1 MSRALIVVF
10 SGIFFSSLLHVSATP
25 SVVRQYSDWVV
36 YTEDVGGDRLCFAA
50 TQATDKAPR
59 SADHGDVWFYVSS
72 WRSGKANNQ
81 PSLRVGYELR
91 GDLPG
96 KARIG
101 RADWSLFG
109 VGPEAFAQDS
119 DDPALVRQ
127 LKRGSELRVE
137 ATSARN
143 TRVTYHF
150 SLRGSSAAIDRAAT
164 ICRS

>member
-1 MSRALIVVF
+1 MRRLVLT
-10 SGIFFSSLLHVSATP
+10 LLGTFAFTSFMPAIAAP

-36 YTEDVGGDRLCFAA
+36 FTEDVGGERLCYAA
-50 TQATDKAPR
+50 TQATDKAPK
-59 SADHGDVWFYVSS
+59 SADHGDVWFYVSN
-72 WRSGKANNQ
+72 WRSGKARNQ
-81 PSLRVGYELR
+81 PSLKVGYELR

-101 RADWSLFG
+101 RADWTLFG
-109 VGPEAFAQDS
+109 VGREAFAQDS

-127 LKRGSELRVE
+127 LKRGSELRIE

-150 SLRGSSAAIDRAAT
+150 SLAGSSSAIDRAAAV
-164 ICRS
+164 CR

>member
-1 MSRALIVVF
+1 MIRTSLIAL
-10 SGIFFSSLLHVSATP
+10 GALSLAGSLTASAAP

-36 YTEDVGGDRLCFAA
+36 FTEDVGGERLCYAA

-59 SADHGDVWFYVSS
+59 SAEHGDVWFYVSN
-72 WRSGKANNQ
+72 WRSGKARNQ
-81 PSLRVGYELR
+81 PSLKVGYELR

-109 VGPEAFAQDS
+109 VGREAFAQDS

-127 LKRGSELRVE
+127 LKRGRELRVE

-150 SLRGSSAAIDRAAT
+150 SLAGSSSAIDRASS
-164 ICRS
+164 ICR

>member
-1 MSRALIVVF
+1 MHRIALALCAGFLGLQSVAAF
-10 SGIFFSSLLHVSATP
+10 ATP
-25 SVVRQYSDWVV
+25 SVVRQYTDWIVF
-36 YTEDVGGDRLCFAA
+36 TEDIGGERLCYAA

-59 SADHGDVWFYVSS
+59 SADHGDVWFYVSN
-72 WRSGKANNQ
+72 WQSGKARNQ
-81 PSLRVGYELR
+81 PSLKVGYELR

-101 RADWSLFG
+101 RSDWTLFG
-109 VGPEAFAQDS
+109 VGREAFAQDS
-119 DDPALVRQ
+119 DDAPLVRQ

-150 SLRGSSAAIDRAAT
+150 SLSGSSAAIDRAASA
-164 ICRS
+164 CR

>member
-1 MSRALIVVF
+1 MLRAALTVLGTMALAGSIAA
-10 SGIFFSSLLHVSATP
+10 SAAP
-25 SVVRQYSDWVV
+25 SVVRQYSDWIVF
-36 YTEDVGGDRLCFAA
+36 TDNVGGETQCFAA
-50 TQATDKAPR
+50 TRATDKAPK
-59 SADHGDVWFYVSS
+59 SADHGDVWFYVSNWQS
-72 WRSGKANNQ
+72 AGVRNQ
-81 PSLRVGYELR
+81 PSMKVGYELR

-109 VGPEAFAQDS
+109 VGREAFAQDS
-119 DDPALVRQ
+119 DDAALVRQ

-150 SLRGSSAAIDRAAT
+150 SLSGSSNAIDRAAS
-164 ICRS
+164 ICR

>member
-1 MSRALIVVF
+1 MLRLALA
-10 SGIFFSSLLHVSATP
+10 SLSTFALCGTMAASAAP
-25 SVVRQYSDWVV
+25 SVVRQYSDWIVF
-36 YTEDVGGDRLCFAA
+36 TEDIGGERLCYAA

-59 SADHGDVWFYVSS
+59 SADHGDVWFYVSN
-72 WRSGKANNQ
+72 WRSGKARNQ
-81 PSLRVGYELR
+81 PSLKVGYELR

-96 KARIG
+96 KAKIG

-109 VGPEAFAQDS
+109 VGREAFAQDA
-119 DDPALVRQ
+119 DDAPLVRQ

-150 SLRGSSAAIDRAAT
+150 SLAGSSNAIDRAAS
-164 ICRS
+164 ICR

>member
-1 MSRALIVVF
+1 MKRIAFVVLGSFCALQ
-10 SGIFFSSLLHVSATP
+10 SLPVSATP

-36 YTEDVGGDRLCFAA
+36 FTEDVGGERLCYAA

-59 SADHGDVWFYVSS
+59 SADHGDVWFYVSN
-72 WRSGKANNQ
+72 WQSGKARNQ
-81 PSLRVGYELR
+81 PSLKVGYQLR

-96 KARIG
+96 KAKIG
-101 RADWSLFG
+101 RSGWNLFG
-109 VGPEAFAQDS
+109 VGREAFAQDS
-119 DDPALVRQ
+119 EDAQLVRQ

-150 SLRGSSAAIDRAAT
+150 SLAGSSAAIDRAASV
-164 ICRS
+164 CR

>member
-1 MSRALIVVF
+1 MLRRAMAVLGTLAMF
-10 SGIFFSSLLHVSATP
+10 GSMTASAAP

-36 YTEDVGGDRLCFAA
+36 FTEDVGGERLCYAA

-59 SADHGDVWFYVSS
+59 SADHGDVWFYVSN
-72 WRSGKANNQ
+72 WRSGKARNQ
-81 PSLRVGYELR
+81 PSLKVGYELR

-96 KARIG
+96 KAKIG
-101 RADWSLFG
+101 RSDWSLFG
-109 VGPEAFAQDS
+109 VGREAFAQDN
-119 DDPALVRQ
+119 DDAPLVRQ

-150 SLRGSSAAIDRAAT
+150 SLSGSSNAIDRAAS
-164 ICRS
+164 ICR

>member
-1 MSRALIVVF
+1 MLRKSLAILGAASVL
-10 SGIFFSSLLHVSATP
+10 GITSASAAP

-36 YTEDVGGDRLCFAA
+36 FTEDVGGERLCYAA

-59 SADHGDVWFYVSS
+59 SADHGDVWFYVSN
-72 WRSGKANNQ
+72 WRSGKARNQ
-81 PSLRVGYELR
+81 PSLKVGYELR

-96 KARIG
+96 RARVG

-109 VGPEAFAQDS
+109 VGREAFAQDS
-119 DDPALVRQ
+119 DDAALVRQ
-127 LKRGSELRVE
+127 LKRGRELRVE

-150 SLRGSSAAIDRAAT
+150 SLAGSSAAIDRASS
-164 ICRS
+164 ICR